1 MHNYTC
7 WHLSFFTPLL
17 LQSLR
22 ERSVELLCFMKTWI
36 EAHGNMCI
44 QQLFQKSVNKLGASY
59 ELVAGISDFS
69 EPRHE
74 VLYDVC
80 IFSCRGGQRSSV
92 RFFLTFC
99 SLFVRRKWDKSSG
112 ILLRTFSGHYECLLL
127 LHSSGRWWALCKY
140 LGPLQLNH
148 LTTDSRKNSSLT
160 LFCFE
165 YNYFEM

>member
-22 ERSVELLCFMKTWI
+22 ERSVEFLCFMKTWI

-59 ELVAGISDFS
+59 ELVAGITVIFQSHVMRCYMMFAS
-69 EPRHE
+69 SPVEGANAP
-74 VLYDVC
+74 LC
-80 IFSCRGGQRSSV
+80 ISLLHSV
-92 RFFLTFC
+92 EFC
-99 SLFVRRKWDKSSG
+99 WKWDTSSG